1 MEGKSATEER
11 RIAHETKKGRTG
23 REIPAPRGAEN
34 PARRQNFVSETP
46 TIFHLCTAA
55 KTRTARRRTST
66 TPDARTHQRKKGRM
80 RPQKDGIFTPKQR
93 ARQQQQN
100 FARGILSAC
109 IRPSQTTYLTEP
121 TSRRNNNECQ
131 RTTILPAPPTRTG
144 ARFVRRSHRRQK
156 GDFVRA
162 KGKKKHNASD
172 IFPLLKSE
180 NKKKRRAFSKKNS

>member
-131 RTTILPAPPTRTG
+131 RTTILPVPPLVPGRVLFDGRIEEKTILFAP
-144 ARFVRRSHRRQK
+144 K
-156 GDFVRA
+156 E
-162 KGKKKHNASD
+162 KKKRNASD
-172 IFPLLKSE
+172 IFPLLKSK
-180 NKKKRRAFSKKNS
+180 NKKKTQSLLEKK

>member
-34 PARRQNFVSETP
+34 PTRRQNFVSGTP

-66 TPDARTHQRKKGRM
+66 TPDARTHQMKKGRM
-80 RPQKDGIFTPKQR
+80 RPQKDGIFTPKRR

-131 RTTILPAPPTRTG
+131 RTTILPAPPLVPGRVLFDG
-144 ARFVRRSHRRQK
+144 RIDDEKAILFAPK
-156 GDFVRA
+156 E
-162 KGKKKHNASD
+162 KKHNASD
-172 IFPLLKSE
+172 IFPLLKSK
-180 NKKKRRAFSKKNS
+180 NKKNAEPSRKKNS

>member
-55 KTRTARRRTST
+55 KTRTARRPTKT

-131 RTTILPAPPTRTG
+131 RTTILPVPPLVPGRVLFDGRIEEKAILFAP
-144 ARFVRRSHRRQK
+144 K
-156 GDFVRA
+156 E
-162 KGKKKHNASD
+162 KKKHNASD
-172 IFPLLKSE
+172 IFPLLKSK
-180 NKKKRRAFSKKNS
+180 NKKKTQSLLEKK